1 MFILWLAS
9 ASPGFHPAAG
19 ISRTDGIGP
28 ADPQQ
33 NPDDNVN
40 LPVNDLP

>member
-1 MFILWLAS
+1 MLPRI
-9 ASPGFHPAAG
+9 PPAAG

-33 NPDDNVN
+33 NPDDNMN
-40 LPVNDLP
+40 LPANDLP

>member
-1 MFILWLAS
+1 MFILWLAN
-9 ASPGFHPAAG
+9 AARVHPAAG

-33 NPDDNVN
+33 TQTTT
-40 LPVNDLP
+40 